1 MITGL
6 VGSIQDY
13 STKDGPGLRS
23 TVFLKGCNLACK
35 WCANPELISFD
46 ENEVFFFPERIKD
59 PDLALAENEGA
70 LERAPGGWRL
80 ARGLLPAPAELIE
93 RNTQMIFD
101 AVATWMSVDECVDR
115 LLRNRVFYETSG
127 GGVTFSGGEALIQ
140 VGFVSQCLNR
150 LKEQGIHTAID
161 TAGNVPWSYFAR
173 VVDRTDLFLYD
184 IKAIDE
190 DAHRRGT
197 GVSGRRVLDNARRL
211 AEAGKTM
218 WIRLVVIPGWN
229 DDAADLAARV
239 RFAASLSPAVE
250 RVDVLGYHT
259 LGVGKYLR
267 LGMDYEL
274 SEIPAVDEALID
286 SVLELGR
293 ELGLAIEYE
302 PGVQAAARR
311 TSVRGRTA

>member
-1 MITGL
+1 M
-6 VGSIQDY
+6 DN
-13 STKDGPGLRS
+13 RS
-23 TVFLKGCNLACK
+23 RTHACERPHTR
-35 WCANPELISFD
+35 WVVPLISGHQRPAAAGD
-46 ENEVFFFPERIKD
+46 NTPPGSSEDRGKTSCPQQ
-59 PDLALAENEGA
+59 LAQ
-70 LERAPGGWRL
+70 P
-80 ARGLLPAPAELIE
+80 PAPTT
-93 RNTQMIFD
+93 RDHQQGN
-101 AVATWMSVDECVDR
+101 
-115 LLRNRVFYETSG
+115 
-127 GGVTFSGGEALIQ
+127 GGEALIQ
-140 VGFVSQCLNR
+140 VGFVSQCLTR

-229 DDAADLAARV
+229 DAAADLAARV
-239 RFAASLSPAVE
+239 RFAASLGPAVE
-250 RVDVLGYHT
+250 RVDLLGYHT
-259 LGVGKYLR
+259 LGVGKHLR

-293 ELGLAIEYE
+293 ELGLAIKYE

-311 TSVRGRTA
+311 TSVRGRIA

>member
-1 MITGL
+1 MDDRSRTHVTEDLTRSGSFPLSAVTGARPPR
-6 VGSIQDY
+6 VTTPPGS
-13 STKDGPGLRS
+13 STYRGKTSCPQ
-23 TVFLKGCNLACK
+23 
-35 WCANPELISFD
+35 
-46 ENEVFFFPERIKD
+46 
-59 PDLALAENEGA
+59 
-70 LERAPGGWRL
+70 RL
-80 ARGLLPAPAELIE
+80 AQPRTTRDHQQG
-93 RNTQMIFD
+93 N
-101 AVATWMSVDECVDR
+101 
-115 LLRNRVFYETSG
+115 
-127 GGVTFSGGEALIQ
+127 GGEALIQ
-140 VGFVSQCLNR
+140 VGFVSQCLTR

-161 TAGNVPWSYFAR
+161 TAGNVPWGYFAR

-229 DDAADLAARV
+229 DAAADLAARV
-239 RFAASLSPAVE
+239 RFAASLGPAVE
-250 RVDVLGYHT
+250 RVDLLGYHT
-259 LGVGKYLR
+259 LGVGKHLR

-293 ELGLAIEYE
+293 ELGLAIKYE

-311 TSVRGRTA
+311 TSVRGRIA

>member
-1 MITGL
+1 
-6 VGSIQDY
+6 
-13 STKDGPGLRS
+13 
-23 TVFLKGCNLACK
+23 
-35 WCANPELISFD
+35 
-46 ENEVFFFPERIKD
+46 
-59 PDLALAENEGA
+59 
-70 LERAPGGWRL
+70 
-80 ARGLLPAPAELIE
+80 
-93 RNTQMIFD
+93 
-101 AVATWMSVDECVDR
+101 MSD
-115 LLRNRVFYETSG
+115 
-127 GGVTFSGGEALIQ
+127 
-140 VGFVSQCLNR
+140 
-150 LKEQGIHTAID
+150 
-161 TAGNVPWSYFAR
+161 
-173 VVDRTDLFLYD
+173 
-184 IKAIDE
+184 
-190 DAHRRGT
+190 
-197 GVSGRRVLDNARRL
+197 RRVLDNARRL

-302 PGVQAAARR
+302 PGVQAAVRR
-311 TSVRGRTA
+311 TAAPRKTA

>member
-1 MITGL
+1 MRW
-6 VGSIQDY
+6 VV
-13 STKDGPGLRS
+13 P
-23 TVFLKGCNLACK
+23 
-35 WCANPELISFD
+35 LISGHQRPAAAGD
-46 ENEVFFFPERIKD
+46 NTP
-59 PDLALAENEGA
+59 PDHLRTGARHPRPQQLAQ
-70 LERAPGGWRL
+70 P
-80 ARGLLPAPAELIE
+80 PAPTT
-93 RNTQMIFD
+93 RDHQQGN
-101 AVATWMSVDECVDR
+101 
-115 LLRNRVFYETSG
+115 
-127 GGVTFSGGEALIQ
+127 GGEALIQ
-140 VGFVSQCLNR
+140 VGFVSQCLTR

-161 TAGNVPWSYFAR
+161 TAGNVPWGYFAR

-229 DDAADLAARV
+229 DAAADLAARV
-239 RFAASLSPAVE
+239 RFAASLGPAVE
-250 RVDVLGYHT
+250 RVDLLGYHT
-259 LGVGKYLR
+259 LGVGKHLR

-293 ELGLAIEYE
+293 ELGLAIKYE

-311 TSVRGRTA
+311 TSVRGRIA